1 MHKRIYS
8 TLLVLSLTAVPALAQ
23 FEGMLEMKITTTGGD
38 RELGGNGKMMTAVG
52 KAGSRS
58 EMNLEMGG
66 MAMKMVILQKTD
78 TPDLVYHI
86 NDANKTYTEID
97 LAKMRKMA
105 EQTADARQYTVQKL
119 GQETILGY
127 KTQHVLVTEKDPG
140 HSKGMTTELWTA
152 KGLLDYTTFARMQP
166 RPGKKGG
173 EEALTKALKDAD
185 ADGLPLKAI
194 NTSPDG
200 TKITMEVVKIDKQS
214 LPASTFQI
222 PAGYTKSTGGLLDMM
237 GGLSGPSTG
246 EAKQQLNQV
255 QQEMQEALKNMPPE
269 QRAMIEKMMKQQ
281 AAPNP

>member
-8 TLLVLSLTAVPALAQ
+8 TLLALSLAAVPALAQ
-23 FEGMLEMKITTTGGD
+23 FEGMLEMKITTTGGE

-222 PAGYTKSTGGLLDMM
+222 PTGYTKSKGGLLDMT
-237 GGLSGPSTG
+237 GDLFGPLSGES
-246 EAKQQLNQV
+246 KQQLNQV

-269 QRAMIEKMMKQQ
+269 QRAMIEKMMKQR